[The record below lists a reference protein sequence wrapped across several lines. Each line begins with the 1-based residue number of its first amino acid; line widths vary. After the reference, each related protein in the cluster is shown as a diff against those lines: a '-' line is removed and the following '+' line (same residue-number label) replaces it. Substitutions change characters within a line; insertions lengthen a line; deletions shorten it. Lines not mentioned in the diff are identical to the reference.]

1 MTFCG
6 IVFNES
12 MMFDELFNS
21 NKELVLGSQ
30 SPRRRE
36 LIKSL
41 QLPYRVEKID
51 CEEIYPSHLQ
61 GKEIPE
67 YLAELKAS
75 QYLNL
80 QTKEILI
87 TADTVVI
94 FNNKLLEKPKNKEEA
109 ISYLTM
115 LSGTTH
121 QVITG
126 VCMAYL
132 DPVSVRRETVSFSS
146 TTNVRF
152 KVLSK
157 AEILYYIQNFKPYDK
172 AGAYG
177 IQEWIGK
184 IGVESIEGDFYNV
197 MGLPLVQ
204 LFSQLQVISEKF

>member
-1 MTFCG
+1 
-6 IVFNES
+6 
-12 MMFDELFNS
+12 MFDELYNS
-21 NKELVLGSQ
+21 DKELVLGSQ

-36 LIKSL
+36 LIMSL
-41 QLPYRVEKID
+41 QLPCRVEGID
-51 CEEIYPSHLQ
+51 CEEIYPSHLK

-67 YLAELKAS
+67 YLAELKSS

-80 QTKEILI
+80 KSKEILI

-94 FNNKLLEKPKNKEEA
+94 FKNKLLEKPEDKEQA
-109 ISYLTM
+109 ISFLTM
-115 LSGTTH
+115 LSGKTH

-126 VCMAYL
+126 VCLAYL
-132 DPVSVRRETVSFSS
+132 NPVSDRRETVIFSS

-152 KVLSK
+152 KTLSK
-157 AEILYYIQNFKPYDK
+157 AEILYYIHNFKPYDK

-184 IGVESIEGDFYNV
+184 IGVESIEGDYYNV

-204 LFSQLQVISEKF
+204 LFSQLKIISEKL